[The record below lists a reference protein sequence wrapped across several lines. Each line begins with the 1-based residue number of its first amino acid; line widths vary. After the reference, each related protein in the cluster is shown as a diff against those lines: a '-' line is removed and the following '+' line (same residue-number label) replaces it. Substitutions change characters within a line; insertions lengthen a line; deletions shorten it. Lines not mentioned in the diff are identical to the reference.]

1 MNKSKS
7 IVFEILRWVVVAA
20 AVLFLLSKCS
30 QNRIST
36 AAPETVIEAVTSK
49 LDMSEMQEANN
60 RMIKRLYGLNPDD
73 YESCVLYY
81 PTTNMG
87 AEELLIVKL
96 SDMSQQEA
104 VRTAVERRLDTQKN
118 SFDGYGVDQYD
129 MLTKNCVIEVRGNYI
144 LFVVHPASAA
154 AAQAFLNA
162 L

>member
-20 AVLFLLSKCS
+20 AVLFLLSKFS

-36 AAPETVIEAVTSK
+36 AAPEAVIEAVTSK

-60 RMIKRLYGLNPDD
+60 RMIKRLYGLDPEK
-73 YESCVLYY
+73 YESCILYY

-96 SDMSQQEA
+96 SDMSQQDE
-104 VRTAVERRLDTQKN
+104 VRIAVEKRLDTQKT
-118 SFDGYGVDQYD
+118 SFDGYGVNQYD
-129 MLTKNCVIEVRGNYI
+129 MLTKNSVIEIRGNYI

>member
-1 MNKSKS
+1 MNKS
-7 IVFEILRWVVVAA
+7 IFLEIMRWVVVAA
-20 AVLFLLSKCS
+20 AVIFLITMFS

-36 AAPETVIEAVTSK
+36 AAPETVLEAVTSK

-60 RMIKRLYGLNPDD
+60 RMIKRLYGLTPDD

-96 SDMSQQEA
+96 SDMSQQDE
-104 VRTAVERRLDTQKN
+104 VRIAVEKRLDTQKT
-118 SFDGYGVDQYD
+118 SFDGYGVNQYD
-129 MLTKNCVIEVRGNYI
+129 MLTKNSVIEIRGNYI

>member
-20 AVLFLLSKCS
+20 AVLFLLSKFS

-36 AAPETVIEAVTSK
+36 AAPETVIEAVTSN

-60 RMIKRLYGLNPDD
+60 RMIKRLYGLDPEK
-73 YESCVLYY
+73 YESCILYY

-96 SDMSQQEA
+96 SDMSQQDE
-104 VRTAVERRLDTQKN
+104 VRIAVEKRLDTQKT
-118 SFDGYGVDQYD
+118 SFDGYGVNQYD
-129 MLTKNCVIEVRGNYI
+129 MLTKNSVIEIRGNYI

>member
-1 MNKSKS
+1 M
-7 IVFEILRWVVVAA
+7 RWVVVAA
-20 AVLFLLSKCS
+20 AVIFLITMFS

-36 AAPETVIEAVTSK
+36 AAPETVLEAVTSK

-96 SDMSQQEA
+96 SDMSQQDE
-104 VRTAVERRLDTQKN
+104 VRIAVEKRLDTQKT
-118 SFDGYGVDQYD
+118 SFDGYGVNQYD
-129 MLTKNCVIEVRGNYI
+129 MLTKNSVIEIRGNYI

>member
-1 MNKSKS
+1 MNKS
-7 IVFEILRWVVVAA
+7 IFLEILRWVAVALVV
-20 AVLFLLSKCS
+20 VFLFSMLS

-60 RMIKRLYGLNPDD
+60 RMIKRLYGLDPDSFA
-73 YESCVLYY
+73 SCILYY

-96 SDMSQQEA
+96 ADISQQDA
-104 VRTAVERRLDTQKN
+104 VRAAVEKRLDTQKT
-118 SFDGYGVDQYD
+118 SFDGYGVNQYD
-129 MLTKNCVIEVRGNYI
+129 MLTNHCVIEIRGNYI
-144 LFVVHPASAA
+144 LFVVHPASAS
-154 AAQAFLNA
+154 AAQAFLDA

>member
-1 MNKSKS
+1 MNKS
-7 IVFEILRWVVVAA
+7 IFFEILRWVAVALVV
-20 AVLFLLSKCS
+20 VFLFSMLS

-60 RMIKRLYGLNPDD
+60 RMIKRLYGLDPDSFA
-73 YESCVLYY
+73 SCILYY

-96 SDMSQQEA
+96 ADISQQDA
-104 VRTAVERRLDTQKN
+104 VRAAVEKRLDTQKT
-118 SFDGYGVDQYD
+118 SFDGYGVNQYD
-129 MLTKNCVIEVRGNYI
+129 MLTNHCVIEIRGNYI
-144 LFVVHPASAA
+144 LFVVHPASAS
-154 AAQAFLNA
+154 AAQAFLDA

>member
-1 MNKSKS
+1 MNKS
-7 IVFEILRWVVVAA
+7 IFLEIMRWVVVAA
-20 AVLFLLSKCS
+20 AVIFLITMFS

-36 AAPETVIEAVTSK
+36 AAPETVLEAVTSK

-96 SDMSQQEA
+96 SDMSQQDE
-104 VRTAVERRLDTQKN
+104 VRIAVEKRLDTQKT
-118 SFDGYGVDQYD
+118 SFDGYGVNQYD
-129 MLTKNCVIEVRGNYI
+129 MLTKNSVIEIRGNYI

>member
-1 MNKSKS
+1 MNKTF
-7 IVFEILRWVVVAA
+7 IFEILRWVAVALAVVF
-20 AVLFLLSKCS
+20 LFSLLS

-36 AAPETVIEAVTSK
+36 TAPETVIEAVTSK

-60 RMIKRLYGLNPDD
+60 RMIKRLYGLEP
-73 YESCVLYY
+73 ESFSSCVLYY

-96 SDMSQQEA
+96 ADISQQDA
-104 VRTAVERRLDTQKN
+104 VRAAVEKRLDTQKT

-129 MLTKNCVIEVRGNYI
+129 MLTNHSVIEVRGNYI
-144 LFVVHPASAA
+144 LFVVHPASAS
-154 AAQAFLNA
+154 AAQAFLSA